1 MDIKE
6 IALKVAD
13 SLRNKVDGISHM
25 QSNQGLVSFAEALI
39 AEVQNQNEPVAYRWK
54 ERERWLSWYVDWTW
68 HDKAKSLGFPIEY
81 AYTFPPS
88 VEAIENKV
96 AEACALQVATETKF
110 HWLDA
115 ARVAKEIR
123 SGEWRKHMKGD

>member
-6 IALKVAD
+6 IALCIDSKLCNEGSVATSAD
-13 SLRNKVDGISHM
+13 YAIK
-25 QSNQGLVSFAEALI
+25 FATALL
-39 AEVQNQNEPVAYRWK
+39 AEVQKQNEPVAYRWK

-96 AEACALQVATETKF
+96 AEACAEFVKCGDHEYDPLVI
-110 HWLDA
+110 
-115 ARVAKEIR
+115 ARKLSE
-123 SGEWRKHMKGD
+123 GEWRKHMKGE